1 MTVSTVVDHND
12 YTGNGVTTSFPYTFR
27 IFKKTDLTVSVVDLS
42 ENITVL
48 VLDTDYTVTN
58 AGGYNGGN
66 VVLTA
71 PLATGWQISIARELE
86 PTQETDL
93 RNQGKFFAEV
103 HEDAFDK
110 LTMLIQQVASM
121 FRLALRKPTSIAN
134 WYDALNNYIRNLHDP
149 RDPQDAA
156 TKNYVDTLANN
167 NFSRTLRVPEQI
179 LQLPDAATR
188 ANKMPAF
195 DSSGNPI
202 VVLPPSGSASDVLIE
217 LAKPTGA
224 SLIGV
229 QPQGNLA
236 QMRPHIT
243 PEMFGAVGDGVT
255 DDTIAIRA
263 AFQAGSDLK
272 IAVWGSGKTYGVT
285 STLWMQVNQP
295 EIGYMNIDVIRPTA
309 SGELSELFSYKTAST
324 ARITVDFHHVYVTT
338 NKKVRQVVVL
348 DGTRRCKV
356 HDCTFLDVDTP
367 ECYGIRLGI
376 SNNGYDNL
384 YNDIYNNYITVG
396 TDPDGGVGT
405 VTRNGIVAFSNYADP
420 VVGQTGGPDWAA
432 YPPSVQYT
440 RIFNNTVIGGTHNL
454 HIRGCNV
461 VDIFDNTL
469 VGGSHRNIN
478 LSRMCQRIHI
488 HDNMLLNAGSAAV
501 VFGYCRWIKITDNY
515 IYSGVVTAQGGDDS
529 AIQFGEWVEE
539 LHIQGNTSLGDW
551 VWGVH
556 GETLRGGVIVD
567 NIFEA
572 SRAAIA
578 IETQWVA
585 SVPSGA
591 AYSVPR
597 NVPFK
602 ANTDTFDVKISGNKW
617 KGVSG
622 ACGVY
627 LSAFNG
633 RQMQRVDVSDN
644 FISNANMGH
653 AFFLYEDTAGLIGNV
668 RLHEHHAPGAQLAN
682 YSFNSNNALSSVSNV
697 SGLTTLTRVIS
708 GSGDVSGY
716 GTKSFSISGAFAV
729 TNVLGPYVDGDCITI
744 RGATGATLVQDTTKF
759 RLRGA
764 TTATFADS
772 NGVIQLIRQAGIWFE
787 QSRNF

>member
-1 MTVSTVVDHND
+1 MTVSSEQ
-12 YTGNGVTTSFPYTFR
+12 SF
-27 IFKKTDLTVSVVDLS
+27 I
-42 ENITVL
+42 E
-48 VLDTDYTVTN
+48 
-58 AGGYNGGN
+58 YNGDGATQTFAVPFYFILNSDISVTVADASGN
-66 VVLTA
+66 LDELTYGVDFSA
-71 PLATGWQISIARELE
+71 SGGGNPDGGSATLNTAYASGYTILIYRNPPE
-86 PTQETDL
+86 TQETAYYE
-93 RNQGKFFAEV
+93 NGKFPAKS
-103 HEDAFDK
+103 HEKALDK
-110 LTMLIQQVASM
+110 LTMLIQKYGWWFDS
-121 FRLALRKPTSIAN
+121 LALKKPSYLAQYYDAHGNRIAN
-134 WYDALNNYIRNLHDP
+134 LADP
-149 RDPQDAA
+149 VNAQDAA
-156 TKNYVDTLANN
+156 TKGYSDKINN
-167 NFSRTLRVPEQI
+167 RALRVPEDYVS
-179 LQLPDAATR
+179 PVPVKDSR
-188 ANKMPAF
+188 KNKLLAF
-195 DSSGNPI
+195 NDVGDPI
-202 VVLPPSGSASDVLIE
+202 AVLPESGSASDVLIE

-309 SGELSELFSYKTAST
+309 AGELSELFSYKTASS
-324 ARITVDFHHVYVTT
+324 ARITVDFHHVYVSAHS
-338 NKKVRQVVVL
+338 KVRQGIVL
-348 DGTRRCKV
+348 DGTRRCKI
-356 HDCTFLDVDTP
+356 HDCTFLDIDTP

-420 VVGQTGGPDWAA
+420 VVGQTGGPDWVA

-440 RIFNNTVIGGTHNL
+440 RIYNNTVIGGTHNL

-515 IYSGVVTAQGGDDS
+515 IYSGVVSAQSGDDS

-585 SVPSGA
+585 TVPSGA
-591 AYSVPR
+591 TYSVPR

-602 ANTDTFDVKISGNKW
+602 ANTNTFDVKISGNKW

-668 RLHEHHAPGAQLAN
+668 RLHEHHAPGAKLAN

-744 RGATGATLVQDTTKF
+744 RGATGATLVQDTTRF

>member
-1 MTVSTVVDHND
+1 MSVPNQTPYIIYNANGLTTVFPFEFYIINSGDIQVSINGTIVTSGYSVSGV
-12 YTGNGVTTSFPYTFR
+12 GNVGGGDVTFITPPASG
-27 IFKKTDLTVSVVDLS
+27 SVVML
-42 ENITVL
+42 ERVVPTYRL
-48 VLDTDYTVTN
+48 TDYQDNGDLLADTVN
-58 AGGYNGGN
+58 K
-66 VVLTA
+66 
-71 PLATGWQISIARELE
+71 
-86 PTQETDL
+86 D
-93 RNQGKFFAEV
+93 
-103 HEDAFDK
+103 FDR
-110 LTMLIQQVASM
+110 LWMAIQRS
-121 FRLALRKPTSIAN
+121 FIYLGLALRRPLLGGPFNAEGYRIAGLAN
-134 WYDALNNYIRNLHDP
+134 PVDA
-149 RDPQDAA
+149 QDAA
-156 TKNYVDTLANN
+156 TKNYVDNVSLVRA
-167 NFSRTLRVPEQI
+167 LRVPESSVGI
-179 LQLPDAATR
+179 LPPADQR
-188 ANKMPAF
+188 ANKLLAF
-195 DSSGNPI
+195 NALGQPI
-202 VVLPPSGSASDVLIE
+202 TVVPQSGSASDVLIE

-255 DDTIAIRA
+255 DDTLAIRA
-263 AFQAGSDLK
+263 AFQAGSDSK

-295 EIGYMNIDVIRPTA
+295 EIAYMNVDVIRPTA
-309 SGELSELFSYKTAST
+309 SGELSELFSYKTASS

-440 RIFNNTVIGGTHNL
+440 RIYNNTVIGGTHNL

-529 AIQFGEWVEE
+529 AIQFGEWVEG

-585 SVPSGA
+585 TVPSGA

-668 RLHEHHAPGAQLAN
+668 RLHEHHAPGAKLAN

-697 SGLTTLTRVIS
+697 SGLTSLTKIIT
-708 GSGDVSGY
+708 GSGDVAGY

-729 TNVLGPYVDGDCITI
+729 TNVLGPYIDGDSITI

-764 TTATFADS
+764 ANAVFVDS
-772 NGVIQLIRQAGIWFE
+772 NGIIQLVRQSGLWFE

>member
-1 MTVSTVVDHND
+1 MATQPTNLPVPSE
-12 YTGNGVTTSFPYTFR
+12 SPR
-27 IFKKTDLTVSVVDLS
+27 DLKF
-42 ENITVL
+42 
-48 VLDTDYTVTN
+48 N
-58 AGGYNGGN
+58 AGKIDEY
-66 VVLTA
+66 VTSM
-71 PLATGWQISIARELE
+71 GW
-86 PTQETDL
+86 TYTD
-93 RNQGKFFAEV
+93 RFGQKHYTIEG
-103 HEDAFDK
+103 
-110 LTMLIQQVASM
+110 
-121 FRLALRKPTSIAN
+121 
-134 WYDALNNYIRNLHDP
+134 NNYLARQAIS
-149 RDPQDAA
+149 AFG
-156 TKNYVDTLANN
+156 YITLDSFEDGN
-167 NFSRTLRVPEQI
+167 TLT
-179 LQLPDAATR
+179 LPNQVLRLEA
-188 ANKMPAF
+188 
-195 DSSGNPI
+195 SGEYYRWDGVFPSEGKI
-202 VVLPPSGSASDVLIE
+202 VPPSSTPNSTGGIGPGAWLSVGDAVLRSELASDVGTPLVSAHKVK
-217 LAKPTGA
+217 LN
-224 SLIGV
+224 
-229 QPQGNLA
+229 PQGTLA
-236 QMRPHIT
+236 QIRPHIT
-243 PEMFGAVGDGVT
+243 PEMYGAVGDGVT
-255 DDTIAIRA
+255 DDTLAIRA

-440 RIFNNTVIGGTHNL
+440 RIYNNTVIGGTHNL

-567 NIFEA
+567 NVFEA

-578 IETQWVA
+578 IETQWVS

-591 AYSVPR
+591 TYSVPR
-597 NVPFK
+597 NVPYK
-602 ANTDTFDVKISGNKW
+602 ANTNTFDVKISGNKW

-697 SGLTTLTRVIS
+697 SGLTSLTKSIT
-708 GSGDVSGY
+708 GSGDVAGY
-716 GTKSFSISGAFAV
+716 GTKSFSISGAFSI
-729 TNVLGPYVDGDCITI
+729 TNVLGPYIEGDSITI
-744 RGATGATLVQDTTKF
+744 RGAAGATLVQDTTKI

-764 TTATFADS
+764 VNAVFADS
-772 NGVIQLIRQAGIWFE
+772 NGLIQLTRQSGLWFE
-787 QSRNF
+787 QARNF

>member
-1 MTVSTVVDHND
+1 MSVPNQTPYIIYNANGLTTVFPFEFYIINAGDIQVSINGTVVTSG
-12 YTGNGVTTSFPYTFR
+12 YSVSGVGNVSGGDITF
-27 IFKKTDLTVSVVDLS
+27 ITPPASGSVVML
-42 ENITVL
+42 ERVVPTYRL
-48 VLDTDYTVTN
+48 TDYQDNGDLLADTVN
-58 AGGYNGGN
+58 K
-66 VVLTA
+66 
-71 PLATGWQISIARELE
+71 
-86 PTQETDL
+86 D
-93 RNQGKFFAEV
+93 
-103 HEDAFDK
+103 FDR
-110 LTMLIQQVASM
+110 LWMAIQRS
-121 FRLALRKPTSIAN
+121 FIYLGLALRRPLLGGPFNAEGYRIAGLAN
-134 WYDALNNYIRNLHDP
+134 PVDA
-149 RDPQDAA
+149 QDAA
-156 TKNYVDTLANN
+156 TKNYVDNVSLVRA
-167 NFSRTLRVPEQI
+167 LRVPESSVGI
-179 LQLPDAATR
+179 LPPADQR
-188 ANKMPAF
+188 ANKLLAF
-195 DSSGNPI
+195 NALGQPI
-202 VVLPPSGSASDVLIE
+202 TVVPQSGSASDVLIE

-255 DDTIAIRA
+255 DDTLAIRA

-295 EIGYMNIDVIRPTA
+295 EIAYMNVDVIRPTA
-309 SGELSELFSYKTAST
+309 SGELSELFSYKTASS

-440 RIFNNTVIGGTHNL
+440 RIYNNTVIGGTHNL

-585 SVPSGA
+585 TVPSGA

-682 YSFNSNNALSSVSNV
+682 YSFNSKNALSSVSNV
-697 SGLTTLTRVIS
+697 SGLTSLTKIIT
-708 GSGDVSGY
+708 GSGDVAGY

-729 TNVLGPYVDGDCITI
+729 TNVLGPYIDGDSITI

-764 TTATFADS
+764 ANAVFVDS
-772 NGVIQLIRQAGIWFE
+772 NGIIQLVRQSGLWFE

>member
-1 MTVSTVVDHND
+1 MSVPNQTPYIIYNANGLTTVFPFEFYIINAGDIQVSINGTVVTSG
-12 YTGNGVTTSFPYTFR
+12 YSVSGVGNVGGGDVTFITPPASG
-27 IFKKTDLTVSVVDLS
+27 SVVML
-42 ENITVL
+42 ERVVPTYRL
-48 VLDTDYTVTN
+48 TDYQDNGDLLADTVN
-58 AGGYNGGN
+58 K
-66 VVLTA
+66 
-71 PLATGWQISIARELE
+71 
-86 PTQETDL
+86 D
-93 RNQGKFFAEV
+93 
-103 HEDAFDK
+103 FDR
-110 LTMLIQQVASM
+110 LWMAIQRS
-121 FRLALRKPTSIAN
+121 FIYLGLALRRPLLGGP
-134 WYDALNNYIRNLHDP
+134 YDAEGYRISELADP
-149 RDPQDAA
+149 VDAQDAA
-156 TKNYVDTLANN
+156 TKNYVDNVSLV
-167 NFSRTLRVPEQI
+167 RTLRVPESVVSI
-179 LQLPDAATR
+179 LPPADQR
-188 ANKMPAF
+188 ANKLLAF
-195 DSSGNPI
+195 NALGQPI
-202 VVLPPSGSASDVLIE
+202 TVVPQSGSASDVLIE

-224 SLIGV
+224 SHIGV

-295 EIGYMNIDVIRPTA
+295 EIAYMNVDVIRPTA
-309 SGELSELFSYKTAST
+309 SGELSELFSYKTASA

-338 NKKVRQVVVL
+338 NKKARQVIVL

-515 IYSGVVTAQGGDDS
+515 IYSGVVTAQG
-529 AIQFGEWVEE
+529 
-539 LHIQGNTSLGDW
+539 
-551 VWGVH
+551 
-556 GETLRGGVIVD
+556 R
-567 NIFEA
+567 
-572 SRAAIA
+572 
-578 IETQWVA
+578 
-585 SVPSGA
+585 
-591 AYSVPR
+591 
-597 NVPFK
+597 
-602 ANTDTFDVKISGNKW
+602 
-617 KGVSG
+617 
-622 ACGVY
+622 
-627 LSAFNG
+627 
-633 RQMQRVDVSDN
+633 
-644 FISNANMGH
+644 
-653 AFFLYEDTAGLIGNV
+653 
-668 RLHEHHAPGAQLAN
+668 
-682 YSFNSNNALSSVSNV
+682 
-697 SGLTTLTRVIS
+697 
-708 GSGDVSGY
+708 
-716 GTKSFSISGAFAV
+716 
-729 TNVLGPYVDGDCITI
+729 
-744 RGATGATLVQDTTKF
+744 
-759 RLRGA
+759 
-764 TTATFADS
+764 
-772 NGVIQLIRQAGIWFE
+772 
-787 QSRNF
+787 

>member
-1 MTVSTVVDHND
+1 MSVPNQTPYIIYNANGLTTVFPFEFYIINAGDIQVSINGTVVTSG
-12 YTGNGVTTSFPYTFR
+12 YSVSGVGNVGGGDVTFITPPASG
-27 IFKKTDLTVSVVDLS
+27 SVVML
-42 ENITVL
+42 ERVVPTYRL
-48 VLDTDYTVTN
+48 TDYQDNGDLLADTVN
-58 AGGYNGGN
+58 K
-66 VVLTA
+66 
-71 PLATGWQISIARELE
+71 
-86 PTQETDL
+86 D
-93 RNQGKFFAEV
+93 
-103 HEDAFDK
+103 FDR
-110 LTMLIQQVASM
+110 LWMAIQRS
-121 FRLALRKPTSIAN
+121 FIYLGLALRRPLLGGPFNAEGYRIAGLAN
-134 WYDALNNYIRNLHDP
+134 PVDA
-149 RDPQDAA
+149 QDAA
-156 TKNYVDTLANN
+156 TKNYVDNVSLIRA
-167 NFSRTLRVPEQI
+167 LRVPESSVGI
-179 LQLPDAATR
+179 LPPADQR
-188 ANKMPAF
+188 ANKLLAF
-195 DSSGNPI
+195 NALGQPI
-202 VVLPPSGSASDVLIE
+202 TVVPQSGSASDVLIE

-255 DDTIAIRA
+255 DDTLAIRA

-295 EIGYMNIDVIRPTA
+295 EIAYMNVDVIRPTA
-309 SGELSELFSYKTAST
+309 SGELSELFSYKTASS
-324 ARITVDFHHVYVTT
+324 ARITVDFHHIYVTT

-440 RIFNNTVIGGTHNL
+440 RIYNNTVIGGTHNL

-567 NIFEA
+567 NVFEA

-578 IETQWVA
+578 IETQWTA
-585 SVPSGA
+585 TVPSGA
-591 AYSVPR
+591 TYSVPR

-633 RQMQRVDVSDN
+633 RKMQRVDVSDN

-697 SGLTTLTRVIS
+697 SGLTSLTKIIT
-708 GSGDVSGY
+708 GSGDVAGY

-729 TNVLGPYVDGDCITI
+729 TNVLGPYIDGDSITI

-764 TTATFADS
+764 ANAVFVDS
-772 NGVIQLIRQAGIWFE
+772 NGIIQLVRQSGLWFE

>member
-1 MTVSTVVDHND
+1 MATQPTN
-12 YTGNGVTTSFPYTFR
+12 FPVPSESPR
-27 IFKKTDLTVSVVDLS
+27 DLKF
-42 ENITVL
+42 
-48 VLDTDYTVTN
+48 N
-58 AGGYNGGN
+58 AGKIDEY
-66 VVLTA
+66 VTSM
-71 PLATGWQISIARELE
+71 GW
-86 PTQETDL
+86 TYTD
-93 RNQGKFFAEV
+93 RFGQKHYTIEG
-103 HEDAFDK
+103 
-110 LTMLIQQVASM
+110 
-121 FRLALRKPTSIAN
+121 
-134 WYDALNNYIRNLHDP
+134 NNYLARQAIS
-149 RDPQDAA
+149 AFG
-156 TKNYVDTLANN
+156 YITLDSFEDGN
-167 NFSRTLRVPEQI
+167 TLT
-179 LQLPDAATR
+179 LPNQVLRLEA
-188 ANKMPAF
+188 
-195 DSSGNPI
+195 SGEYYRWDGVFPSEGKI
-202 VVLPPSGSASDVLIE
+202 VPPSSTPNSTGGIGPGAWLSVGDAVLRSELASDVGTPLVSAHKVK
-217 LAKPTGA
+217 LN
-224 SLIGV
+224 
-229 QPQGNLA
+229 PQGTLA
-236 QMRPHIT
+236 QIRPHIT
-243 PEMFGAVGDGVT
+243 PEMYGAVGDGVT
-255 DDTIAIRA
+255 DDTLAIRA

-295 EIGYMNIDVIRPTA
+295 EIGYMNIDVIRPNA

-356 HDCTFLDVDTP
+356 HDCTLLDVDTS

-440 RIFNNTVIGGTHNL
+440 RIYNNTVIGGTHNL

-578 IETQWVA
+578 IETQWVS

-591 AYSVPR
+591 TYSVPR
-597 NVPFK
+597 NVPYK

-653 AFFLYEDTAGLIGNV
+653 AFFLYEETAGLIGNV

-697 SGLTTLTRVIS
+697 SGLTSLTKSIT
-708 GSGDVSGY
+708 GSGDVDGY
-716 GTKSFSISGAFAV
+716 GTKSFSISGAFSI
-729 TNVLGPYVDGDCITI
+729 TNVLGPYIDGDSITI
-744 RGATGATLVQDTTKF
+744 RGATGATLVQDTTKI

-764 TTATFADS
+764 VNAVFADS
-772 NGVIQLIRQAGIWFE
+772 NGLIQLTRQSGLWFE

>member
-1 MTVSTVVDHND
+1 MSVPNQTPYIIYNANGLTTVFPFEFYIINAGDIQVSINGTVVTSG
-12 YTGNGVTTSFPYTFR
+12 YSVSGVGNVGGGDVTFITPPASG
-27 IFKKTDLTVSVVDLS
+27 SVVML
-42 ENITVL
+42 ERVVPTYRL
-48 VLDTDYTVTN
+48 TDYQDNGDLLADTVN
-58 AGGYNGGN
+58 K
-66 VVLTA
+66 
-71 PLATGWQISIARELE
+71 
-86 PTQETDL
+86 D
-93 RNQGKFFAEV
+93 
-103 HEDAFDK
+103 FDR
-110 LTMLIQQVASM
+110 LWMAIQRS
-121 FRLALRKPTSIAN
+121 FIYLGLALRRPLLGGPFNAEGYRIAGLAN
-134 WYDALNNYIRNLHDP
+134 PVDA
-149 RDPQDAA
+149 QDAA
-156 TKNYVDTLANN
+156 TKNYVDNVSLVRA
-167 NFSRTLRVPEQI
+167 LRVPESSVGI
-179 LQLPDAATR
+179 LPPADQR
-188 ANKMPAF
+188 ANKLLAF
-195 DSSGNPI
+195 NALGQPI
-202 VVLPPSGSASDVLIE
+202 TVVPQSGSASDVLIE

-255 DDTIAIRA
+255 DDTLAIRA

-295 EIGYMNIDVIRPTA
+295 EIAYMNVDVIRPTA
-309 SGELSELFSYKTAST
+309 SGELSELFSYKTASS

-440 RIFNNTVIGGTHNL
+440 RIYNNTVIGGTHNL

-539 LHIQGNTSLGDW
+539 LHIKGNTSLGDW

-585 SVPSGA
+585 TVPSGA

-697 SGLTTLTRVIS
+697 SGLTSLTKIIT
-708 GSGDVSGY
+708 GSGDVAGY
-716 GTKSFSISGAFAV
+716 GTKSFSISGAFSV
-729 TNVLGPYVDGDCITI
+729 TNVLGPYIDGDSITI

-764 TTATFADS
+764 ANAVFPDA
-772 NGVIQLIRQAGIWFE
+772 NGIIQLVRQSGLWFE

>member
-1 MTVSTVVDHND
+1 MSVPNQTPYIIYNANGLTTVFPFEFYIINAGDIQVSINGTVVTSG
-12 YTGNGVTTSFPYTFR
+12 YSVSGVGNVGGGDVTFITPPASG
-27 IFKKTDLTVSVVDLS
+27 SVVML
-42 ENITVL
+42 ERVVPTYRL
-48 VLDTDYTVTN
+48 TDYQDNGDLLADTVN
-58 AGGYNGGN
+58 K
-66 VVLTA
+66 
-71 PLATGWQISIARELE
+71 
-86 PTQETDL
+86 D
-93 RNQGKFFAEV
+93 
-103 HEDAFDK
+103 FDR
-110 LTMLIQQVASM
+110 LWMAIQRS
-121 FRLALRKPTSIAN
+121 FIYLGLALRRPLLGGPFNAEGYRIAGLAN
-134 WYDALNNYIRNLHDP
+134 PVDA
-149 RDPQDAA
+149 QDAA
-156 TKNYVDTLANN
+156 TKNYVDNVSLVRA
-167 NFSRTLRVPEQI
+167 LRVPESSVGI
-179 LQLPDAATR
+179 LPPADQR
-188 ANKMPAF
+188 ANKLLAF
-195 DSSGNPI
+195 NALGQPI
-202 VVLPPSGSASDVLIE
+202 TVVPQSGSASDVLIE

-243 PEMFGAVGDGVT
+243 PEMFGAVGDGIA
-255 DDTIAIRA
+255 DDTVPVRNALIAA
-263 AFQAGSDLK
+263 AAAGV
-272 IAVWGSGKTYGVT
+272 AVFGKEGSVYGVASIISIPAALT
-285 STLWMQVNQP
+285 ELA
-295 EIGYMNIDVIRPTA
+295 YMRLDVIRPTS
-309 SGELSELFSYKTAST
+309 SGVLSELLSFIGTGSR
-324 ARITVDFHHVYVTT
+324 RITIDIHHNYITC
-338 NKKVRQVVVL
+338 NAKVRQPIIL
-348 DGTRRCKV
+348 DGTRRCKIRNN
-356 HDCTFLDVDTP
+356 TILGVDTP

-376 SNNGYDNL
+376 SNSGVDNF
-384 YNDIYNNYITVG
+384 YNDIYENYIDVG
-396 TDPDGGVGT
+396 ADPDGGVGT
-405 VTRNGIVAFSNYADP
+405 VTRNGIVVFSNYSDP
-420 VVGQTGGPDWAA
+420 VVGQAGGPDWAA

-454 HIRGCNV
+454 HIRGCNI

-488 HDNMLLNAGSAAV
+488 HDNMLINAGSSAV

-515 IYSGVVTAQGGDDS
+515 IYSGVVTAKGGDDS

-585 SVPSGA
+585 TVPSGA

-697 SGLTTLTRVIS
+697 SGLTSLTKIIT
-708 GSGDVSGY
+708 GSGDVAGY

-729 TNVLGPYVDGDCITI
+729 TNVLGPYIDGDSITI

-764 TTATFADS
+764 ANAVFVDS
-772 NGVIQLIRQAGIWFE
+772 NGIIQLVRQSGLWFE

>member
-1 MTVSTVVDHND
+1 MSVPNQTPYIIYNANGLTTVFPFEFYIINAGDIQVSINGTVVTSG
-12 YTGNGVTTSFPYTFR
+12 YSVSGVGNVGGGDVTFITPPASG
-27 IFKKTDLTVSVVDLS
+27 SVVML
-42 ENITVL
+42 ERVVPTYRL
-48 VLDTDYTVTN
+48 TDYQDNGDLLADTVN
-58 AGGYNGGN
+58 K
-66 VVLTA
+66 
-71 PLATGWQISIARELE
+71 
-86 PTQETDL
+86 D
-93 RNQGKFFAEV
+93 
-103 HEDAFDK
+103 FDR
-110 LTMLIQQVASM
+110 LWMAIQRS
-121 FRLALRKPTSIAN
+121 FIYLGLALRRPLLGGPFNAEGYRIAGLAN
-134 WYDALNNYIRNLHDP
+134 PVDA
-149 RDPQDAA
+149 QDAA
-156 TKNYVDTLANN
+156 TKNYVDNVSLVRA
-167 NFSRTLRVPEQI
+167 LRVPESSVGI
-179 LQLPDAATR
+179 LPPADQR
-188 ANKMPAF
+188 ANKLLAF
-195 DSSGNPI
+195 NALGQPI
-202 VVLPPSGSASDVLIE
+202 TVVPQSGSASDVLIE

-255 DDTIAIRA
+255 DDTLAIRA
-263 AFQAGSDLK
+263 AFQAGSDSK

-295 EIGYMNIDVIRPTA
+295 EIAYMNVDVIRPTA
-309 SGELSELFSYKTAST
+309 SGELSELFSYKTASS

-440 RIFNNTVIGGTHNL
+440 RIYNNTVIGGTHNL

-585 SVPSGA
+585 TVPSGA

-697 SGLTTLTRVIS
+697 SGLTSLTKIIT
-708 GSGDVSGY
+708 GSGDVAGY

-729 TNVLGPYVDGDCITI
+729 TNVLGPYIDGDSITI

-764 TTATFADS
+764 ANAVFVDS
-772 NGVIQLIRQAGIWFE
+772 NGIIQLVRQSGLWFE

>member
-1 MTVSTVVDHND
+1 MATQPTNLPVPSE
-12 YTGNGVTTSFPYTFR
+12 SPR
-27 IFKKTDLTVSVVDLS
+27 DLKF
-42 ENITVL
+42 
-48 VLDTDYTVTN
+48 N
-58 AGGYNGGN
+58 AGKIDEY
-66 VVLTA
+66 VTSM
-71 PLATGWQISIARELE
+71 GW
-86 PTQETDL
+86 TYTD
-93 RNQGKFFAEV
+93 RFGQKHYTIEG
-103 HEDAFDK
+103 
-110 LTMLIQQVASM
+110 
-121 FRLALRKPTSIAN
+121 
-134 WYDALNNYIRNLHDP
+134 NNYLARQAIS
-149 RDPQDAA
+149 AFG
-156 TKNYVDTLANN
+156 YITLDSFEDGN
-167 NFSRTLRVPEQI
+167 TLT
-179 LQLPDAATR
+179 LPNQVLRLEA
-188 ANKMPAF
+188 
-195 DSSGNPI
+195 SGEYYRWDGVFPSEGKI
-202 VVLPPSGSASDVLIE
+202 VPPSSTPNSTGGIGPGAWLSVGDAVLRSELASDVGTPLVSAHKVK
-217 LAKPTGA
+217 LN
-224 SLIGV
+224 
-229 QPQGNLA
+229 PQGTLA
-236 QMRPHIT
+236 QIRPHIT
-243 PEMFGAVGDGVT
+243 PEMYGAVGDGVT
-255 DDTIAIRA
+255 DDTLAIRA

-440 RIFNNTVIGGTHNL
+440 RIYNNTVIGGTHNL

-567 NIFEA
+567 NVFEA

-578 IETQWVA
+578 IETQWVS

-591 AYSVPR
+591 TYSVPR
-597 NVPFK
+597 NVPYK

-697 SGLTTLTRVIS
+697 SGLTSLTKSIT
-708 GSGDVSGY
+708 GSGDVAGY
-716 GTKSFSISGAFAV
+716 GTKSFSISGAFSI
-729 TNVLGPYVDGDCITI
+729 TNVLGPYIDGDSITI
-744 RGATGATLVQDTTKF
+744 RGAAGATLVQDTTKI

-764 TTATFADS
+764 VNAVFADS
-772 NGVIQLIRQAGIWFE
+772 NGLIQLTRQSGLWFE
-787 QSRNF
+787 QARNF

>member
-1 MTVSTVVDHND
+1 MSVPNQTPYIIYTANGLTTVFPFEFYIINAGDIQVSINGTTVTSGYSVSG
-12 YTGNGVTTSFPYTFR
+12 TGNVGGGDVAFITPPASG
-27 IFKKTDLTVSVVDLS
+27 SVVML
-42 ENITVL
+42 ERVVPTYRL
-48 VLDTDYTVTN
+48 TDYQDNGDLLADTVN
-58 AGGYNGGN
+58 K
-66 VVLTA
+66 
-71 PLATGWQISIARELE
+71 
-86 PTQETDL
+86 D
-93 RNQGKFFAEV
+93 
-103 HEDAFDK
+103 FDR
-110 LTMLIQQVASM
+110 LWMAIQRS
-121 FRLALRKPTSIAN
+121 FIYLGLALRRPLLGGPFNAEGYRIAGLAN
-134 WYDALNNYIRNLHDP
+134 PVDA
-149 RDPQDAA
+149 QDAA
-156 TKNYVDTLANN
+156 TKNYVDNVSLVRA
-167 NFSRTLRVPEQI
+167 LRVPESSVGI
-179 LQLPDAATR
+179 LPPADQR
-188 ANKMPAF
+188 ANKLLAF
-195 DSSGNPI
+195 NALGQPI
-202 VVLPPSGSASDVLIE
+202 TVVPQSGSASDVLIE

-255 DDTIAIRA
+255 DDTLAIRA

-295 EIGYMNIDVIRPTA
+295 EIAYMNVDVIRPTA
-309 SGELSELFSYKTAST
+309 SGELSELFSYKTASS
-324 ARITVDFHHVYVTT
+324 ARITVDFHHVYATT

-440 RIFNNTVIGGTHNL
+440 RIYNNTVIGGTHNL

-585 SVPSGA
+585 TVPSGA

-697 SGLTTLTRVIS
+697 SGLTSLTKIIT
-708 GSGDVSGY
+708 GSGDVAGY

-729 TNVLGPYVDGDCITI
+729 TNVLGPYIDGDSITI

-764 TTATFADS
+764 VNAVFVDS
-772 NGVIQLIRQAGIWFE
+772 NGIIQLVRQSGLWFE